1 MLTCQFEL
9 PTPRFVERL
18 ATLRRAFGSVADQFP
33 LVDIRATAALCQTAV
48 KLCETSKVALIVVNH
63 VRKSVGRDDIG
74 SAQATV
80 EFAASV
86 SLPRSSR
93 VQGLLGAL
101 GSQTGYNQFAPADH
115 RLHRLFQTHR
125 TTGASPN
132 PAAKGV
138 IVQAD
143 GQYRLPLS

>member
-1 MLTCQFEL
+1 MCQFEL

-80 EFAASV
+80 ELRLQFRYPAAAV
-86 SLPRSSR
+86 SKA
-93 VQGLLGAL
+93 LGAL

-115 RLHRLFQTHR
+115 GLHRLFQTHR
-125 TTGASPN
+125 ATGHRRTLPRRASSCRPT
-132 PAAKGV
+132 ASTAC
-138 IVQAD
+138 
-143 GQYRLPLS
+143 RFE

>member
-1 MLTCQFEL
+1 MCQFQL

-74 SAQATV
+74 SAQAAV
-80 EFAASV
+80 ELRFQFRYAV
-86 SLPRSSR
+86 QQPCPRRSAR
-93 VQGLLGAL
+93 
-101 GSQTGYNQFAPADH
+101 
-115 RLHRLFQTHR
+115 
-125 TTGASPN
+125 
-132 PAAKGV
+132 
-138 IVQAD
+138 
-143 GQYRLPLS
+143 